1 MKRGRGVLGGLLA
14 AAVVL
19 AVCLAKRHGSTT
31 VLHIGFPCDSY
42 WDVPGEDT
50 YGFMDAAIAQ
60 FEEEHPGVRV
70 EYTSGIRT
78 EDYSEWLAGRFL
90 EGTEP
95 DVMVIL
101 PEDFTL
107 YSEREALRELNA
119 CMKRDGIA
127 AGDFYTAAIAA
138 GTSGGRQYAL
148 PMECVPQMMFVNKT
162 LLQNEGIELPQEDW
176 TWSDFY
182 SLCAALTRD
191 TDGDG
196 SPDQFGVYGYGW
208 REAMVAN
215 GCTLFREDGTG
226 CLLNQFDQQEA
237 VKFAQELDLL
247 NEGVEVSDK
256 MFDEG
261 RVAFRPMF
269 FSEYRSYEPYPW
281 RIRRSTSF
289 EWDCIPMPRGDG
301 EKAGNDSQVSTLLL
315 GISRR
320 STKAELA
327 WELLKTIAC
336 TQESQLRV
344 YTELRGASALR
355 SITESDEV
363 AELLQ
368 KDSPS
373 ASSAGFGTLPLTLE
387 HGVAATHFAR
397 YETAMEQADSLITE
411 AIRAD
416 KNLELQ
422 LLEIQRKLQQVL
434 ME

>member
-1 MKRGRGVLGGLLA
+1 MKRGRYVRTGLLLA
-14 AAVVL
+14 AIALAGVL
-19 AVCLAKRHGSTT
+19 LLRRCSGT
-31 VLHIGFPCDSY
+31 VLYIGFPCDSY

-78 EDYSEWLAGRFL
+78 EDYGEWLAGRLL

-101 PEDFTL
+101 PEDFTQ
-107 YSEREALRELNA
+107 YSEMGALRGLDA

-127 AGDFYTAAIAA
+127 AEDFYTAAIAA

-148 PMECVPQMMFVNKT
+148 PLECVPQMMFVNKT
-162 LLQNEGIELPQEDW
+162 LLQNAGLELPQEDW

-182 SLCAALTRD
+182 TLCASVTRD

-196 SPDQFGVYGYGW
+196 SMDQFGVYGYSW
-208 REAMVAN
+208 KEAMVAN

-226 CLLNQFDQQEA
+226 CLLNQADQQKA
-237 VKFAQELDLL
+237 VRFAQELDLL
-247 NEGVEVSDK
+247 NGGTEVSDK
-256 MFDEG
+256 MFDAG

-301 EKAGNDSQVSTLLL
+301 EKAGNYSQVSTLLL

-320 STKAELA
+320 STKAGLA
-327 WELLKTIAC
+327 WELLKTITC
-336 TQESQLRV
+336 TEESQLRV
-344 YTELRGASALR
+344 YTDLRGASALR
-355 SITESDEV
+355 SITESEEV

-373 ASSAGFGTLPLTLE
+373 ASSAGFGALPLILE
-387 HGVAATHFAR
+387 QGVAATHFAR
-397 YETAMEQADSLITE
+397 YEAAMEQADSLITE

-416 KNLELQ
+416 RNLELQ
-422 LLEIQRKLQQVL
+422 LMEIQQKLQQVL